1 MIAESP
7 VQQQLREYAALTIEK
22 RELQE
27 REREIERR
35 LRALN
40 GPLVDALLDA
50 GIEGQ
55 RISLDGESYSLF
67 PVTQAWARPRDGD
80 MPALCA
86 ALKEHGGFIAAA
98 VQESVNL
105 MTLTGW
111 CREHL
116 REGRE
121 IPAEIQ
127 EHLEI
132 SQSPQVQVRRVG
144 K

>member
-7 VQQQLREYAALTIEK
+7 VQQQLREYTALTIEK

-55 RISLDGESYSLF
+55 RITLDGASYSLF
-67 PVTQAWARPRDGD
+67 PVSQAWARPRDGD
-80 MPALCA
+80 MAGLCA
-86 ALKEHGGFIAAA
+86 ALQEHGGFIGNA
-98 VQESVNL
+98 VQPSINL

-111 CREHL
+111 VREAL
-116 REGRE
+116 REGRDIPEE
-121 IPAEIQ
+121 IAAYLDVNQ
-127 EHLEI
+127 T
-132 SQSPQVQVRRVG
+132 PQVQVRRVS